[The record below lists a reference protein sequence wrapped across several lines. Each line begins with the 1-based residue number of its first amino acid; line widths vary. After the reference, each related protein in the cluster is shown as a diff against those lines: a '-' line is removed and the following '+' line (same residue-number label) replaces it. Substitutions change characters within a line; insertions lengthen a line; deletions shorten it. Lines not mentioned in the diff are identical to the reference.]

1 MLKKITAAAL
11 AVAACACLH
20 ASAQTAATPA
30 GENGKLLEQSAYQ
43 LPAYDSFGGWI
54 KNFVTAAEHERMR
67 NSQELELLR
76 IKYAS
81 DGLAVTGFIYK
92 PRKTDGRKF
101 PVVFYNRGG
110 IGPGSEIG
118 AQNFN
123 YLAEMYR
130 LASEGFVVLASQY
143 RGYDGAGGRDEAGG
157 ADTND
162 VLNLVALAR
171 TLPYVDAEQM
181 FMWGYSR
188 GAVMTLQAIRQG
200 VPVRAAVVVGAPVD
214 YFEVAARGEGFFRE
228 TFPDYDRR
236 KEEHLTNRSAVRWAD
251 KIGVP
256 LLILHGGDDRIRP
269 SQVHRFAEEL
279 EKHGKLY
286 EMIVYARDV
295 HPVAFNY
302 EDRMRRTVDWFKNP
316 RTRSIVQALRETVEA
331 EGVAAA
337 VKRYHEL
344 KRTQPRAYDFGEGQ
358 LNALGYE
365 LLATGRAADAVEIF
379 KLNVEMFPEAFNT
392 YDSLGEAYAAV
403 GNRESAIKNYRRS
416 LELNPRNTNAADQ
429 LKRLEAGK

>member
-1 MLKKITAAAL
+1 MFKKLIAAL
-11 AVAACACLH
+11 AFALAACAH
-20 ASAQTAATPA
+20 TSAQTTSPA
-30 GENGKLLEQSAYQ
+30 SENGKLLEQTAFQ
-43 LPAYDSFGGWI
+43 FPAYEGFDGWI
-54 KNFVTAAEHERMR
+54 KNYLTAADYERLR
-67 NSQELELLR
+67 NSPDLELLR

-92 PRKTDGRKF
+92 PRRVEGRKL

-123 YLAEMYR
+123 YVAEMYR

-200 VPVRAAVVVGAPVD
+200 VPLRAAVVVGAPTD
-214 YFEVAARGEGFFRE
+214 YHDLATRGEGFFRD

-251 KIGVP
+251 RVSVP
-256 LLILHGGDDRIRP
+256 LLILHGGDDRLRP
-269 SQVHRFAEEL
+269 SQVHRLAERL
-279 EKHGKLY
+279 EAAGKLY
-286 EMIVYARDV
+286 EMVVYAKDG
-295 HPVAFNY
+295 HPVARNY

-316 RTRSIVQALRETVEA
+316 RAFSIVQTLRETIER
-331 EGVAAA
+331 EGAAAA

-344 KRTQPRAYDFGEGQ
+344 RRTQPRAYDFSEGQ

-365 LLATGRAADAVEIF
+365 LLATGRATDAVEIF
-379 KLNVEMFPEAFNT
+379 KLNVEMFPQGFNT

-403 GNRESAIKNYRRS
+403 GNKELAIKNYRKS
-416 LELNPRNTNAADQ
+416 LELNPRNTNAVER
-429 LKRLEAGK
+429 LKRLEGN